1 MAVVRY
7 DPWRTLSQLQNEMN
21 RLFESRLEPEE
32 GAEGGTVAS
41 DWRPA
46 VDVQEDTNEYT
57 ITADLPGVDPE
68 RIEVSLENGVLTIRG
83 EREEDNSEAHGQ
95 YKRVERIRGTFFRR
109 FTLPDTA
116 DAENVKAKSRNGV
129 LAITIP
135 KQTQRQPRQITV
147 ES

>member
-1 MAVVRY
+1 
-7 DPWRTLSQLQNEMN
+7 
-21 RLFESRLEPEE
+21 
-32 GAEGGTVAS
+32 
-41 DWRPA
+41 
-46 VDVQEDTNEYT
+46 T

>member
-1 MAVVRY
+1 MALVRY
-7 DPWRTLSQLQNEMN
+7 DPWRTISQLQNEMN
-21 RLFESRLEPEE
+21 RLFENQME
-32 GAEGGTVAS
+32 GDETAEAGTVAS

-46 VDVQEDTNEYT
+46 VDVQEDSSQYT

-68 RIEVSLENGVLTIRG
+68 AIEVSLENGILTIRG
-83 EREEDNSEAHGQ
+83 ERHGETEEERGS
-95 YKRVERIRGTFFRR
+95 YKRVERIHGSFFRR

-135 KQTQRQPRQITV
+135 KQAQGQPRKITV

>member
-1 MAVVRY
+1 MALMRY
-7 DPWRTLSQLQNEMN
+7 DPWRTISQLQNEMN
-21 RLFESRLEPEE
+21 RLFESQLDSEE
-32 GAEGGTVAS
+32 SGDNGTVAA

-46 VDVQEDTNEYT
+46 VDVQEDSANYT

-68 RIEVSLENGVLTIRG
+68 NIDVSLENGVLTIRG
-83 EREEDNSEAHGQ
+83 ERQDDRRAESGE

-116 DAENVKAKSRNGV
+116 DAENVKAKSRNGILEIV
-129 LAITIP
+129 IP
-135 KQTQRQPRQITV
+135 KQKEIQPRKIQV